1 MKETLIIY
9 RDWWE
14 AIKGLPTDLQLDAF
28 TSICEYA
35 FEGKEPENPIIS
47 AVTTLMRSA
56 IDRDTAKWNDV
67 REKRREAGRKGAIKT
82 NAKRWGESNNPE
94 SANVGKSQQMP
105 ILPTPPQ
112 KEAPSPEPPAP
123 ATPEPTEELT
133 KLEKEFDRFRQA
145 YPGNKRGL
153 SVEFGNFKKK
163 YPKKWKEIIPLLMP
177 AVERLLAYHKAAQEA
192 NKQGAKVFVPNFAY
206 LATWI
211 NQARWE
217 EEFPEIPATGA
228 TPAPTVKK
236 ETDNEPSD
244 FGGREY

>member
-14 AIKGLPTDLQLDAF
+14 AINGLPTDLQLDAYR
-28 TSICEYA
+28 SICEYA

-56 IDRDTAKWNDV
+56 IDNARAKNETI
-67 REKRREAGRKGAIKT
+67 REKRKRAGSKGALKT
-82 NAKRWGESNNPE
+82 NAKRWGNKPE
-94 SANVGKSQQMP
+94 PVSKGQQMP
-105 ILPTPPQ
+105 TPSQPT
-112 KEAPSPEPPAP
+112 APSPDPPKPSA
-123 ATPEPTEELT
+123 PEPTEDLT
-133 KLEKEFDRFRQA
+133 KLEKEFERFRQA
-145 YPGNKRGL
+145 YPGSKRGL

-177 AVERLLAYHKAAQEA
+177 AVERLLAHHKAAQEA
-192 NKQGAKVFVPNFAY
+192 NKQGARVFVPNFAY

-217 EEFPEIPATGA
+217 EEFPEIPIPGA

-236 ETDNEPSD
+236 ESENEPSD

>member
-14 AIKGLPTDLQLDAF
+14 AINGLPTDLQLDAYR
-28 TSICEYA
+28 SICEYA

-56 IDRDTAKWNDV
+56 IDRNNAKSQDV
-67 REKRREAGRKGAIKT
+67 RDKRREAGKRGLE
-82 NAKRWGESNNPE
+82 KRWG
-94 SANVGKSQQMP
+94 KSQKE
-105 ILPTPPQ
+105 TAPPPDPP
-112 KEAPSPEPPAP
+112 KPSA
-123 ATPEPTEELT
+123 PEPTEDLT
-133 KLEKEFDRFRQA
+133 KLEKEFERFRQA
-145 YPGNKRGL
+145 YPGSKRGF

-177 AVERLLAYHKAAQEA
+177 AVERLLAHHKAAQEA
-192 NKQGAKVFVPNFAY
+192 NKQGARVFVPNFAY

-217 EEFPEIPATGA
+217 EEFPEIPISGA
-228 TPAPTVKK
+228 TPVPTVKK
-236 ETDNEPSD
+236 ESENEPSD

>member
-14 AIKGLPTDLQLDAF
+14 AINGLPTNLQLDAYR
-28 TSICEYA
+28 SICEYA

-56 IDRDTAKWNDV
+56 IDRDTARWNDV
-67 REKRREAGRKGAIKT
+67 REKRREAGRRGLE
-82 NAKRWGESNNPE
+82 KRWGKTKADPQT
-94 SANVGKSQQMP
+94 SAIANDNKHSKCNQ
-105 ILPTPPQ
+105 L
-112 KEAPSPEPPAP
+112 PSPESPAP

-133 KLEKEFDRFRQA
+133 KLEKEFERFRQA
-145 YPGNKRGL
+145 YPGSKRGF

-177 AVERLLAYHKAAQEA
+177 AVERLLAHHKAAQEA
-192 NKQGAKVFVPNFAY
+192 NNQGARVFVPNFAY

-228 TPAPTVKK
+228 TPAPTVKN

>member
-1 MKETLIIY
+1 MKETLIIH

-14 AIKGLPTDLQLDAF
+14 AINGLPTDLQLDAYR
-28 TSICEYA
+28 SICEYA

-56 IDRDTAKWNDV
+56 IDNERAKV
-67 REKRREAGRKGAIKT
+67 ETIREKRKRAGSKGALKT
-82 NAKRWGESNNPE
+82 NAKRWGNNPE
-94 SANVGKSQQMP
+94 SVSKGQQM
-105 ILPTPPQ
+105 PTPPQ
-112 KEAPSPEPPAP
+112 PTPPPPDPPKPSA
-123 ATPEPTEELT
+123 PEPTEELT
-133 KLEKEFDRFRQA
+133 KLEKEFERFRQA
-145 YPGNKRGL
+145 YPGSKRGL
-153 SVEFGNFKKK
+153 AVEFGNFKKK
-163 YPKKWKEIIPLLMP
+163 YPKQWKEIIPLLMP
-177 AVERLLAYHKAAQEA
+177 AVERLLAHHKAAQEA
-192 NKQGAKVFVPNFAY
+192 NKQGAKIFVPNFAY

-217 EEFPEIPATGA
+217 EEFPEIPGT

>member
-9 RDWWE
+9 SDWWE
-14 AIKGLPTDLQLDAF
+14 AINGLPTNLQLDAYR
-28 TSICEYA
+28 SICEYA

-56 IDRDTAKWNDV
+56 IDRDNAKYNV
-67 REKRREAGRKGAIKT
+67 VSEKRREAGKRGLE
-82 NAKRWGESNNPE
+82 KRWGKSPKETQPTAPPPDPPKP
-94 SANVGKSQQMP
+94 SA
-105 ILPTPPQ
+105 
-112 KEAPSPEPPAP
+112 
-123 ATPEPTEELT
+123 PEPTEELT
-133 KLEKEFDRFRQA
+133 KLEKEFERFRQA
-145 YPGNKRGL
+145 YPGSKRGL

-177 AVERLLAYHKAAQEA
+177 AVERLLAHHKAAQEA
-192 NKQGAKVFVPNFAY
+192 NKQGARVFVPNFAY

-217 EEFPEIPATGA
+217 EEYPEIQIPGT
-228 TPAPTVKK
+228 TPTPTVKK
-236 ETDNEPSD
+236 ESENEPSD